1 MEEANKQTTRTIRV
15 PILTGCQDDIDPPA
29 TGDTAITLAA
39 IAGVTVPVTG
49 ETPTTAIT
57 ATGQY
62 TGTVTWSPADDPY
75 AASKVYTAIITLT
88 PKTGYTLTGVTAN
101 SFTVAGATTVTN
113 PVNSG
118 VITAVF
124 PATAATAPTSINI
137 AAIPDV
143 IAPVVGAIPDTT
155 EIDTE
160 QYTGSVAWTPED
172 DPYKGETVYTAT
184 ITLTPKAGF
193 TLTGVTANFFTVA
206 GETATNAANS
216 GLVTAV
222 FLATGKAPITF
233 KAIPGVIAPVRG
245 ETPVTVIVPT
255 DQYTGTVAWSP
266 AGGSFVA
273 SKVYT
278 ATIILTPKAGFT
290 LDGVAENFF
299 TVLGATTDE
308 NLTNSGVIT
317 AVFPETLA
325 EGLAKVLL
333 GSAGDYAILAET
345 TVTTTALTDITGD
358 LGLSPAAASFFTGFG
373 LIKDTGFAT
382 SALVTGK
389 LYAADMADPTPI
401 NLTTAVANM
410 ITAYND
416 AAGRSNPDKL
426 NLGSGAIGGET
437 LVPGLYRWTSTVNI
451 DENDLTLNGGA
462 NDVWIFQIT
471 NNLNLANGFK
481 VVLTGGAKPENI
493 FWQVAE
499 IATLG
504 TTSHMEGIILS
515 QTDIVLQTGASI
527 NGRLLAQTQ
536 VTLDAATVVDPAIL

>member
-233 KAIPGVIAPVRG
+233 KAIPGVIVPVRG

-515 QTDIVLQTGASI
+515 KTQIILMTSSSI